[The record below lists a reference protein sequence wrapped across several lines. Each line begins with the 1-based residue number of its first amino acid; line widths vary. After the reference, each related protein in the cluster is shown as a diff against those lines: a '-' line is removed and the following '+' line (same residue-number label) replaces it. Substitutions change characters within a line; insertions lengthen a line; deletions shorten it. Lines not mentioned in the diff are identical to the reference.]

1 MPIPNAR
8 ADPAPPPLP
17 PPRFIDGLANGHD
30 VGWQFANK
38 GLKGGFSQ
46 KSQLAPIKQGS
57 SLHGGYMQRLNTSSK
72 SGDLAE
78 DDDDDES
85 DRKSSTIS
93 NIRSSSQPDIQMGFL
108 GAAEDDGQNATSPSS
123 IANQR
128 YVYLLFASAYTILDR
143 LHLHVTLLLRHGT
156 KDWTI
161 ENLTCSIA
169 TMICR

>member
-17 PPRFIDGLANGHD
+17 PPRFIEALARGHD
-30 VGWQFANK
+30 VAWQLANQ
-38 GLKGGFSQ
+38 GLKGGFPQ

-57 SLHGGYMQRLNTSSK
+57 SLHGGYLQRLNTSSK
-72 SGDLAE
+72 SGDLA
-78 DDDDDES
+78 DDEDDES
-85 DRKSSTIS
+85 DRKSSMVST
-93 NIRSSSQPDIQMGFL
+93 IRSNSQSDIQMGFL
-108 GAAEDDGQNATSPSS
+108 GAAEDDRQNATSPSF

-128 YVYLLFASAYTILDR
+128 YVSLLFVSAYTTLDR
-143 LHLHVTLLLRHGT
+143 LHFHVTLLLRHGT

-161 ENLTCSIA
+161 ENLACSLA